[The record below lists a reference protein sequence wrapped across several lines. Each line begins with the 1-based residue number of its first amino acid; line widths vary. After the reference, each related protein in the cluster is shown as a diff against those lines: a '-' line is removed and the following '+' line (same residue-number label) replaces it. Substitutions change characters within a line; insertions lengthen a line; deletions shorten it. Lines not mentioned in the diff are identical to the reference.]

1 MESTA
6 DEDYTW
12 ESCCFRL
19 DQRCVVFMVQTLMGV
34 ALLIFCAYMLS
45 TEKNCDRAAPY
56 WGLIGTIAGFFFNKL
71 SISYHGI
78 PELPRFDHGT
88 PRRHNRNIIPRSP
101 V

>member
-1 MESTA
+1 MENRTN
-6 DEDYTW
+6 EDYTW

-19 DQRCVVFMVQTLMGV
+19 DQRCTVFIVQTLMGT
-34 ALLIFCAYMLS
+34 ALIMFCAYMLS

-71 SISYHGI
+71 NVAEYNTPGVSHRSNI
-78 PELPRFDHGT
+78 PH
-88 PRRHNRNIIPRSP
+88 SS